1 MFDELYYVL
10 YYFKS
15 VYAGGSMK
23 LLNLLMWVSQFGISI
38 IFPTLLFLWLG
49 AWLQNKFSLGIWVL
63 ILFGILGVL
72 TSVSTVRSCLRSMLK
87 AADELSSQE
96 KPPVSFND
104 HN

>member
-1 MFDELYYVL
+1 
-10 YYFKS
+10 
-15 VYAGGSMK
+15 MK
-23 LLNLLMWVSQFGISI
+23 LLSLLMWVSQFGISI

-87 AADELSSQE
+87 AADELSSRE

>member
-1 MFDELYYVL
+1 
-10 YYFKS
+10 
-15 VYAGGSMK
+15 MK
-23 LLNLLMWVSQFGISI
+23 LLSLLMWVSQFGISI
-38 IFPTLLFLWLG
+38 IFPTLFFLWLG
-49 AWLQNKFSLGIWVL
+49 TWLQNRFSLGIWVL

-87 AADELSSQE
+87 AASELSSQE

>member
-1 MFDELYYVL
+1 
-10 YYFKS
+10 
-15 VYAGGSMK
+15 MK

-38 IFPTLLFLWLG
+38 IFPTLLFLGLG

-72 TSVSTVRSCLRSMLK
+72 TSVRSCLRSMLK
-87 AADELSSQE
+87 AADELSSRE
-96 KPPVSFND
+96 TPPVSFND

>member
-1 MFDELYYVL
+1 
-10 YYFKS
+10 
-15 VYAGGSMK
+15 MK

-49 AWLQNKFSLGIWVL
+49 VWLRDRFSLGIW
-63 ILFGILGVL
+63 ILVVFGILGVL

-87 AADELSSQE
+87 AAAELSSQE
-96 KPPVSFND
+96 DPPVAFND

>member
-1 MFDELYYVL
+1 
-10 YYFKS
+10 
-15 VYAGGSMK
+15 MK